1 MKKAI
6 FSTFLFL
13 VFGFTVQAQL
23 PDNRIPWTTELL
35 TWQDFAGNP
44 DPSNPFHANTSSGI
58 SYSWSMKQTGQDI
71 EFMYEVHTYFLPGE
85 SWVKPGKNSLHLL
98 AHEQLHFDITEL
110 HGRKLRKAM
119 EEFDLLNTREIKPA
133 LKAIYNNIE
142 TSRTNMQKTFDAETR
157 HSNDAAA
164 QLKWQQFIKEELE
177 KLSEFS
183 S

>member
-13 VFGFTVQAQL
+13 VFGFSVQAQL
-23 PDNRIPWTTELL
+23 PDNRIPWTSELL
-35 TWQDFAGNP
+35 TWQDFAGKP

-58 SYSWSMKQTGQDI
+58 IYSWSMKQSGKDI
-71 EFMYEVHTYFLPGE
+71 EFIYEVHTYFLPEE
-85 SWVKPGKNSLHLL
+85 SWVKPGKNSSHLL
-98 AHEQLHFDITEL
+98 EHEQLHFDITEL

-133 LKAIYNNIE
+133 LQAIYKNVE
-142 TSRTNMQKTFDAETR
+142 SSRTNMQKSFDAETG

-164 QLKWQQFIKEELE
+164 QLKWQKYIKEELD
-177 KLSEFS
+177 KLSDFS